1 VLCVFGCG
9 GDRDR
14 SKRPLMGAVVARLAD
29 VVVVTSDNPRS
40 EPPEAIIGAILEGVL
55 GHRPGG
61 ADLVLV
67 DRREAIAGAI
77 GLARAGDVVV
87 IAGKGHETGQ
97 EFADRVVAFDDREVA
112 AAALESAGR
121 RVAG

>member
-1 VLCVFGCG
+1 
-9 GDRDR
+9 
-14 SKRPLMGAVVARLAD
+14 M
-29 VVVVTSDNPRS
+29 
-40 EPPEAIIGAILEGVL
+40 
-55 GHRPGG
+55 
-61 ADLVLV
+61 
-67 DRREAIAGAI
+67 GAI
-77 GLARAGDVVV
+77 GSARAGDVVV